1 MSYEAVDYA
10 NHNVFV
16 NYMMSF
22 YSNSPDSIYPE
33 LDFDES
39 EIRKALNTRLTRKK
53 YELPFEGDSVDREIV
68 RDIVLENRMDLFKA
82 GLL

>member
-1 MSYEAVDYA
+1 MSYEAVDYT
-10 NHNVFV
+10 NHDVFV
-16 NYMMSF
+16 DYMMSF
-22 YSNSPDSIYPE
+22 YSNQPDSIYPE

-68 RDIVLENRMDLFKA
+68 RDIVLQNRMDLFKA

>member
-1 MSYEAVDYA
+1 
-10 NHNVFV
+10 
-16 NYMMSF
+16 MSF
-22 YSNSPDSIYPE
+22 YSNTPDSIYPE
-33 LDFDES
+33 LDFDEP

>member
-1 MSYEAVDYA
+1 MSYEVVDYA
-10 NHNVFV
+10 NHDVFV
-16 NYMMSF
+16 DYMMSF
-22 YSNSPDSIYPE
+22 YSNRPESIYPE

-53 YELPFEGDSVDREIV
+53 YKLPFEGDSVDREIV

>member
-10 NHNVFV
+10 NHDVFA

-22 YSNSPDSIYPE
+22 YSNTPDSIYPE

>member
-10 NHNVFV
+10 NQDVSV

-22 YSNSPDSIYPE
+22 YSNRPESIYPE
-33 LDFDES
+33 LDFDEP

>member
-1 MSYEAVDYA
+1 
-10 NHNVFV
+10 
-16 NYMMSF
+16 MMSF
-22 YSNSPDSIYPE
+22 YSNRPESIYPE
-33 LDFDES
+33 LDFDEP

>member
-10 NHNVFV
+10 NHDAFV

-22 YSNSPDSIYPE
+22 YSNAPDSIYPE

-68 RDIVLENRMDLFKA
+68 RDIVLQNRMDLFKA